1 MSFIERAKRAA
12 AEAAEQ
18 TRQAVTETA
27 AKADTVIHDPA
38 TSAKARLAL
47 GRAKRGVATVIDRID
62 PGVLADVIIKAT
74 ALQERANEAL
84 KAKGSPYRINEIGIG
99 AAIPPSVTFT
109 IARIEIYGEGAAK
122 PVDSVDLVRTSAVDS
137 GTIQALDGT
146 TLDEAGLVDEA
157 EAEGASG

>member
-27 AKADTVIHDPA
+27 ARADTVIHDPA
-38 TSAKARLAL
+38 TSAKARL
-47 GRAKRGVATVIDRID
+47 
-62 PGVLADVIIKAT
+62 GVLADVIIKAT

-84 KAKGSPYRINEIGIG
+84 RAKGSPYRINEIGIG

-109 IARIEIYGEGAAK
+109 IGRIEVFGEGSIK
-122 PVDSVDLVRTSAVDS
+122 PIESVELVKTAVVDG
-137 GTIQALDGT
+137 GTIRALDGT
-146 TLDEAGLVDEA
+146 ALDEAGLADDIA
-157 EAEGASG
+157 EVEPAEG

>member
-27 AKADTVIHDPA
+27 SRADTALHDPN
-38 TSAKARLAL
+38 TSARARQAL

-62 PGVLADVIIKAT
+62 PGVLADVVIKAT

-84 KAKGSPYRINEIGIG
+84 RTKGSPYRISEIGIG

-109 IARIEIYGEGAAK
+109 IARIEVYEGADQT
-122 PVDSVDLVRTSAVDS
+122 VDSVELVGTAAVDG
-137 GTIQALDGT
+137 GTIRALDGT
-146 TLDEAGLVDEA
+146 ALDEAGLADEVES
-157 EAEGASG
+157 EAGQT

>member
-27 AKADTVIHDPA
+27 ARADTVIHDPA

-84 KAKGSPYRINEIGIG
+84 RAKGSPYRINEIGIG

-109 IARIEIYGEGAAK
+109 IARIEIYGEGAMQ
-122 PVDSVDLVRTSAVDS
+122 PIDSVELVKTAAVDS

>member
-27 AKADTVIHDPA
+27 SRADTVIHDPA
-38 TSAKARLAL
+38 TSAKARLAI

-84 KAKGSPYRINEIGIG
+84 RSKGFCLR
-99 AAIPPSVTFT
+99 
-109 IARIEIYGEGAAK
+109 
-122 PVDSVDLVRTSAVDS
+122 
-137 GTIQALDGT
+137 
-146 TLDEAGLVDEA
+146 
-157 EAEGASG
+157 